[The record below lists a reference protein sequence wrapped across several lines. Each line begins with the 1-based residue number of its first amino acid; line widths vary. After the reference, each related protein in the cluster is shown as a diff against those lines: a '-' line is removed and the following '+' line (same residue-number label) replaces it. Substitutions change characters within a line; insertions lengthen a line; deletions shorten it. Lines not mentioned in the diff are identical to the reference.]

1 MRIDRLTKKSTI
13 NICFRKGTVLTG
25 SPLSGNRNAP
35 TNRRTLQGWQR
46 KNCSL
51 ECTTCEEM
59 KMLSPHEF
67 ATLMLVRDAL
77 NQADLNRGDLD
88 ALLEHQFVTFEK
100 LISGGWHLHLTVR
113 GQSIL
118 KAVTRNSLI
127 TAAAPFYIQDRPEL
141 RFRN

>member
-1 MRIDRLTKKSTI
+1 
-13 NICFRKGTVLTG
+13 VLAG
-25 SPLSGNRNAP
+25 SLLSGNRNAP
-35 TNRRTLQGWQR
+35 TNRRTLQGRQR
-46 KNCSL
+46 DNCSL

-118 KAVTRNSLI
+118 KAVTRN
-127 TAAAPFYIQDRPEL
+127 
-141 RFRN
+141 